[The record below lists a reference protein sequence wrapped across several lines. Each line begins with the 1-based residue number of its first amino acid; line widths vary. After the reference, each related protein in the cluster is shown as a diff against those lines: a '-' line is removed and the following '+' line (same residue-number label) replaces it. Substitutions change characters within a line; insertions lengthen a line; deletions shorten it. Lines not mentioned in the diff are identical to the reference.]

1 MTAIQPDHWVR
12 LSPLLDELLDLPEV
26 ERASRLA
33 TLRTEAPDL
42 AEELA
47 ALLQDSQRAQSR
59 GFLGLPLPWNAS
71 DTPDPSLAGQRL
83 GAYVLEAPLGQ
94 GGGGSVWRARREDGR
109 FEGAVAVKLLHLSLL
124 GRAGAERF
132 RREGHILARL
142 KHPHIAGLLD
152 AGVSPGGQPFLVIE
166 LVEGERI
173 DRHCDT
179 QRLSVAARL
188 ALFDDVLHAAAHA
201 HTHGVI
207 HRDLKPGNILVTA
220 DGSVKLL
227 DFGIAKLLGDEAD
240 VAHATELTR
249 EGGRALTPEYAAP
262 EQLSGE
268 GVTTATDVYA
278 LGVLLYQLLAGQHP
292 TAGGASTSA
301 EMMRST
307 LETEPLK
314 LSRCITLT
322 DPATAAMVA
331 TQRASQSDRL
341 RKLLTGDLDTIVAQA
356 LKKSPHERYPTAAAL
371 AEDLRRYRNH
381 EPVLAQPDSLGYRA
395 NKFVR
400 RHRGAVAVGV
410 LTSVAI
416 MAGVAGTVWQGQRAL
431 AAAQQARVERDRA
444 LTELNHAQAAQEL
457 LSFMVSDG
465 SGKAVTTSEL
475 LDRTQASV
483 EKGFAKQPLERARL
497 LLMLGSQRGE
507 LSQVEK
513 GRSALDGARSA
524 AIEAAQPELQASIDC
539 MLGHMHTVQG
549 EFDLARNKI
558 DAAIKG
564 LSGAGAEA
572 AAAKA
577 NCLNFRVMFLI
588 ASGASPR
595 QAEADAREALQLQEA
610 SGVSKSAQGIRQ
622 LLKPGHPS
630 LAMQSIQAA
639 RLALLQAQP
648 AQAQPL
654 LAAAQELLEKA
665 DVQHPGRF
673 RVRVERARAALAVG
687 DAEAAQALAE
697 QALEQARSFST
708 GFATSDY
715 LGEAHG
721 LLAELAAARGQFKL
735 AAQQGQE
742 SLRQHQASSGEASPV
757 ALKTKA
763 SVDRWAGAR

>member
-1 MTAIQPDHWVR
+1 M
-12 LSPLLDELLDLPEV
+12 
-26 ERASRLA
+26 
-33 TLRTEAPDL
+33 
-42 AEELA
+42 
-47 ALLQDSQRAQSR
+47 
-59 GFLGLPLPWNAS
+59 
-71 DTPDPSLAGQRL
+71 
-83 GAYVLEAPLGQ
+83 
-94 GGGGSVWRARREDGR
+94 
-109 FEGAVAVKLLHLSLL
+109 
-124 GRAGAERF
+124 
-132 RREGHILARL
+132 
-142 KHPHIAGLLD
+142 
-152 AGVSPGGQPFLVIE
+152 IE

-179 QRLSVAARL
+179 QRLSVAARP

-207 HRDLKPGNILVTA
+207 HRDLRPGNILVTA

-301 EMMRST
+301 EIMRST

-444 LTELNHAQAAQEL
+444 LIELNHAQAAQEL

-610 SGVSKSAQGIRQ
+610 SGVGKSAQGIQLRAALASALRMQGRRAESIAQFRTALAELDALGRGQTARASTLWNNLGAALAASGQVQAAVAAFRTSVSLTLSVTDSDNDPVTLSNLGLGLAQQGHLDEALALLRKAWDHATTSKNPRLLGEVSLRLAGTSLTAGQAAQATALLEQSLALLSQ

-715 LGEAHG
+715 RGEAHG

-742 SLRQHQASSGEASPV
+742 SLRRHQASSGEASPV